1 MADFKFAIQVEKNR
15 TVVRGQTKSTA
26 QYNETAEWIHTK
38 RNITRPKTMREKKS
52 TAKIDIGI
60 STHRTHTTPAD
71 LKPRAA
77 HTATPELNHSRKAV
91 LQQT

>member
-15 TVVRGQTKSTA
+15 TVVRRQTKSTA
-26 QYNETAEWIHTK
+26 QYNETAEWIQPSGTLRGQK
-38 RNITRPKTMREKKS
+38 LREREKHSK
-52 TAKIDIGI
+52 KKDIGI

-71 LKPRAA
+71 SKPRAA